1 MFEESAFLKAELE
14 KLGYHVFA
22 SQANY
27 LFFKG
32 EDWLGEAL
40 LEEKIMIRDCSNYPG
55 LSGGFW
61 RIAVKTHEE
70 NQRLLEAVGK
80 VREAWQKR

>member
-1 MFEESAFLKAELE
+1 M
-14 KLGYHVFA
+14 
-22 SQANY
+22 
-27 LFFKG
+27 
-32 EDWLGEAL
+32 